1 MSHSESDCFHCGLP
15 VPEGLECGVKIMG
28 ETRSMC
34 CPGCEAVAN
43 AIVAG
48 GLESFYLQR
57 TESTTPTELIPS
69 ALQQTEIYDNAQLQ
83 QSFVSAEGEIKEAS
97 LILEGIVCAA
107 CVWLN
112 ERHVSGLSGVISFQ
126 INYSNHRARLRWDDS
141 QIHLSDVLNAIA
153 AIGYQAHPFD
163 PGRQEAL
170 QKKERS
176 IFLRRL
182 ALAGFSMMQVMM
194 IAVGLYS
201 GDYYGMDAELKY
213 FLRWVSLVMTLPVVF
228 YSALPFFT
236 GAWRDLKRRQLGM
249 DVPVA
254 LAIGGAFLVSLWST
268 VSGEGEVYYDSVV
281 MFTFFLLAGRF
292 LEMLARHKAGRI
304 TEALVRLTPAT
315 AVRLDAAGVESLIPV
330 VDLSVDDRVI
340 IKPGEVVPAD
350 GRVLEGISS
359 VDESLLSG
367 ESLPRDRR
375 VGDRLTGGTLNIE
388 SPLLMQVEKIGEET
402 MLSSVIRL
410 LDRAQAEKPQLARLA
425 DRVAAWFVSVLLLLA
440 SMVAF
445 WWWQHAPADAFWVT
459 FSVLVV
465 SCPCALSLATPAALT
480 AATGGLTQLGLLTTR
495 GHALETLAQATHIVF
510 DKTGTLTRGEL
521 QLHEVRL
528 FAEQDKTEC
537 LQLAAALEARS
548 EHPLAKILCH
558 SVEHSLQVQ
567 QLRSVPGEGIEGLI
581 EGRRYRIG
589 RASFVLQGLKHDFS
603 MPENLL
609 GTPVLLANEERLLA
623 LFVLQDQLRP
633 EAKQSIE
640 RLRELGLQVSLLS
653 GDEPKLVRQVA
664 DELGV
669 MEAHGGLLPEDKL
682 AHIQALQQQGA
693 VVAMVGDGVNDA
705 PVLAAAQ
712 VSLAMGG
719 GTQLAHASAD
729 MVLLSENLLHLS
741 EGVKMARRTLNVIRQ
756 NLAWAL
762 LYNLV
767 ALPLAAMGLV
777 APWMAAIGMSASSLL
792 VVVNALRLR
801 VVKAIST

>member
-1 MSHSESDCFHCGLP
+1 LP
-15 VPEGLECGVKIMG
+15 VSAGLECEVKVMG
-28 ETRSMC
+28 ELRPMC
-34 CPGCEAVAN
+34 CPGCEAVAT

-57 TESTTPTELIPS
+57 TESSSQAELVPE
-69 ALQQTEIYDNAQLQ
+69 ALQKLDLYDNPQLQ
-83 QSFVSAEGEIKEAS
+83 KSFVHEVEGEVKEAS

-112 ERHVSGLSGVISFQ
+112 ERHVMTLPGVISFQ
-126 INYSNHRARLRWDDS
+126 VNYSNHRARLKWDNS
-141 QIHLSDVLNAIA
+141 QIQLSDVLNAIA

-176 IFLRRL
+176 VFLRRL
-182 ALAGFSMMQVMM
+182 ALAGFAMMQVMM

-201 GDYYGMDAELKY
+201 GEHYGMDGELKY

-228 YSALPFFT
+228 YSAWPFFS
-236 GAWRDLKRRQLGM
+236 GAWRDIKRRQLGM

-268 VSGEGEVYYDSVV
+268 VAGEGEVYYDSVV

-292 LEMLARHKAGRI
+292 LEMLARHKAGRV

-315 AVRLDAAGVESLIPV
+315 ALRLDADGGESLIPV
-330 VDLSVDDRVI
+330 ADLNLDDRVV

-350 GRVLEGISS
+350 GTVLEGISS

-367 ESLPRDRR
+367 ESLPRSRA
-375 VGDRLTGGTLNIE
+375 VGDYLTGGTLNIE
-388 SPLLMQVEKIGEET
+388 SPLLMRVEKIGEQT
-402 MLSSVIRL
+402 MLSSVVRL

-425 DRVAAWFVSVLLLLA
+425 DRIAAWFVSVLLLLA
-440 SMVAF
+440 SLVAL
-445 WWWQHAPADAFWVT
+445 WWWQHAPDDAFWIT

-480 AATGGLTQLGLLTTR
+480 AATGSLTQLGLLTTR

-510 DKTGTLTRGEL
+510 DKTGTLSKGVL
-521 QLHEVRL
+521 QLQEVRL
-528 FAEQDKTEC
+528 FTEQSEATC
-537 LQLAAALEARS
+537 LQLAASLEARS
-548 EHPLAKILCH
+548 EHPLAKILRD
-558 SVEHSLQVQ
+558 SATELLEVQ
-567 QLRSVPGEGIEGLI
+567 QLSALPGEGIEGLI
-581 EGRRYRIG
+581 NGRRYRIG
-589 RASFVLQGLKHDFS
+589 RAAFVLQGLAEEFVL
-603 MPENLL
+603 PAELL
-609 GTPVLLANEERLLA
+609 GTPVLLADEKRLLA

-633 EAKQSIE
+633 EAKESLQQ
-640 RLRELGLQVSLLS
+640 LRDLGLKVSLLS
-653 GDEPKLVRQVA
+653 GDEPQLVQQVA
-664 DELGV
+664 AELGV
-669 MEAHGGLLPEDKL
+669 SEAHGALLPEDKL
-682 AHIQALQQQGA
+682 SHIQALQKQGA

-741 EGVKMARRTLNVIRQ
+741 QGVKMARRTLMVIRQ

-762 LYNLV
+762 LYNLL
-767 ALPLAAMGLV
+767 ALPLAAMGMV
-777 APWMAAIGMSASSLL
+777 APWMAAVGMSASSLL

-801 VVKAIST
+801 VKKISA